1 MPAMRGMESG
11 DTWLPT
17 GTAEKA
23 LSVCLFVCP
32 SVPACLPVCLP
43 VYLGQGKAAS
53 ARAMQPLNVFM
64 MV

>member
-1 MPAMRGMESG
+1 MKGMESG
-11 DTWLPT
+11 DTWLPK

-23 LSVCLFVCP
+23 LS
-32 SVPACLPVCLP
+32 VCLP

-53 ARAMQPLNVFM
+53 ARAMQTLDVFM